1 MEGCICDPSAY
12 TEKAGEC
19 ILSNDYLSDGTSIR
33 PFKLGWLN
41 TVAVD
46 AVNGSDGSFPGIPNN
61 GWYLFAKGDVSELL
75 FLFTKAASHY
85 DKFIKTI
92 MALVSGYYWSNNS
105 KI

>member
-1 MEGCICDPSAY
+1 MEGCTCDPTAY

-75 FLFTKAASHY
+75 FPFTMAAPL
-85 DKFIKTI
+85 I
-92 MALVSGYYWSNNS
+92 MTNF
-105 KI
+105 